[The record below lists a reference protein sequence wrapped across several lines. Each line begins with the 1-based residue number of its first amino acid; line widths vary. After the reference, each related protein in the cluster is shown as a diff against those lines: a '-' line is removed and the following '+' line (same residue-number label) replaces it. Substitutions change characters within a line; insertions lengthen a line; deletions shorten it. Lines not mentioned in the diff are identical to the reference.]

1 MRFHAGTLFAGF
13 IYLVVG
19 VAFVLEALGYW
30 SLRLSDLRYLG
41 PLALVVVG
49 IAVVVGSVGRST
61 AGASER

>member
-13 IYLVVG
+13 IYLMVG
-19 VAFVLEALGYW
+19 VVFVLEALGYW

-49 IAVVVGSVGRST
+49 IAVVVGSVTRS
-61 AGASER
+61 ASAPTER